1 MRHTIGVLGGSGLY
15 ELEGL
20 RVAGLPF
27 GEGLTDV
34 REVTV
39 DTPFGAPSDRL
50 VRGSLGGVDLV
61 FLPRHGKGHRL
72 LPHEV
77 PYRANLWALKEQG
90 CGWVVAIG
98 AVGSLREHIAPGD
111 AVLVDQVIDRTTRR
125 ESTFFGEGVVAHAS
139 FADPTC
145 DTLRGY
151 LRDACVGVGITVHD
165 GGVYVCMEGPAFS
178 TRAESH
184 LYRAWGAD
192 VVGMTLLPEA
202 KLAREASLSYASIA
216 FATDYDSWHPAHDAV
231 TVEQVVAVLRAN
243 ADRARRVVA
252 EVASIVAAH
261 DGLPPKHDAM
271 RTAFL
276 TPRAAMSPEVVHRLR
291 PLLAPYER

>member
-1 MRHTIGVLGGSGLY
+1 LAAEDGVTHTIGVLGGSGLY
-15 ELEGL
+15 ELPGL
-20 RVAGLPF
+20 
-27 GEGLTDV
+27 ENV
-34 REVTV
+34 REVDTE
-39 DTPFGAPSDRL
+39 TPFGAPSDRL
-50 VRGSLGGVDLV
+50 VRGSMGGVDLV
-61 FLPRHGKGHRL
+61 FLPRHGRGHHL

-77 PYRANLWALKEQG
+77 PYRANVWALKEQG

-125 ESTFFGEGVVAHAS
+125 ESTFFGDGVVAHAA
-139 FADPTC
+139 FADPIC
-145 DTLRGY
+145 DTLRSY
-151 LRDACVGVGITVHD
+151 LRDACIESGITVHD

-184 LYRAWGAD
+184 LHRAWGAD

-202 KLAREASLSYASIA
+202 KLAREASMSYASVA
-216 FATDYDSWHPAHDAV
+216 FASDYDCWHPAHDAV
-231 TVEQVVAVLRAN
+231 TVEQVVAVLHAN

-252 EVASIVAAH
+252 GVASIVARHA
-261 DGLPPKHDAM
+261 GPAPMHDAM

-276 TPRAAMSPEVVHRLR
+276 TPRRAMPPEAILRLR
-291 PLLAPYER
+291 PLLAPYED